1 MFLIVGRSSILGASG
16 FGSEQVE
23 GRESPWTS
31 HGRCPL
37 ESWKWTTP
45 RKRRRSGM
53 VHGKRSPRAL
63 DAMGVPWVEICRGCH
78 GSYKVVPPI
87 IIIAIMVDKSGLF
100 MSNPW

>member
-37 ESWKWTTP
+37 ESSKWTTP

-63 DAMGVPWVEICRGCH
+63 GRNLL

-87 IIIAIMVDKSGLF
+87 IIIATMVDKSELF